1 MMPAET
7 ERESLVRSSKKSS
20 RQGDR
25 VVIDKRASFY
35 SQGSLVVKD
44 NSLEGDEASKK
55 LDG

>member
-1 MMPAET
+1 MPAET